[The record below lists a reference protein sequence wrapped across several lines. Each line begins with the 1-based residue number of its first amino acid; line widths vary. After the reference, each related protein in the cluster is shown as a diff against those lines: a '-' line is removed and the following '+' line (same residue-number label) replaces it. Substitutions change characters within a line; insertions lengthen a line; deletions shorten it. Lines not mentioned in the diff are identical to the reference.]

1 MKQIILNTKLTKEMV
16 VTENDLATKWGSG
29 KAKVYAT
36 PCMIAFMELTSTELI
51 DAFLE
56 NDEITV
62 GTMVNIRH
70 IKATPI
76 GKKVI
81 CEAEIIENTGKSITL
96 NVICYVDGEVIG
108 KGTHRRFVVNKEKFE
123 NI

>member
-1 MKQIILNTKLTKEMV
+1 MKEITLNKKLRKEMI
-16 VTENDLATKWGSG
+16 VTENDLATRWGSG

-51 DAFLE
+51 DLFLE

-62 GTMVNIRH
+62 GTMVNIKH

-81 CEAEIIENTGKSITL
+81 CESEIIEVSGKSITL
-96 NVICYVDGEVIG
+96 NVICYVDDEVIG
-108 KGTHRRFVVNKEKFE
+108 KGTHGRYIVNKTKFE